1 MVSIESFIELV
12 KKRDIGRLKF
22 AIREANF
29 DIDSQD
35 EVKHLPYLLKIM
47 LGGSLYYYMFYY
59 LYRPYYNFRI
69 YPHTSEGL

>member
-1 MVSIESFIELV
+1 MESFIELV

-35 EVKHLPYLLKIM
+35 EVSTHLVIQVSVL
-47 LGGSLYYYMFYY
+47 FVC
-59 LYRPYYNFRI
+59 F
-69 YPHTSEGL
+69 